1 MTYEEIDAEYERLIS
16 ELNSPLPPEC
26 KAISIARM
34 QHDAGLAVQSRCAH
48 CGGLLKV
55 TEINLGAQGT
65 APLIACQCG
74 RSKNLWKLRH

>member
-16 ELNSPLPPEC
+16 EAGSPLPLEC

-34 QHDAGLAVQSRCAH
+34 QHDAGLAVKSRCAH